1 MRHSRGSRPFKFE
14 SLPRA
19 LQERIDGITQS
30 VAEDIEREKREPD
43 RERGDQHQVG
53 NDRREATP
61 SEIMMPQLG
70 VGGCT
75 PSPMK
80 LSPASS
86 RIAFGIARVAATM
99 RGASVFGRRCLR
111 MKPRAPRAARGMDV
125 FPVLQRQELPPHQ
138 SRRGQPARQPKSEE
152 DRKEAAGCLVDDGGD
167 PANR

>member
-1 MRHSRGSRPFKFE
+1 MERGDFGIECDIHEVRTPFKFE
-14 SLPRA
+14 ALSRA

-30 VAEDIEREKREPD
+30 VAEDIEREKRQPD

-80 LSPASS
+80 LSPLRAGS
-86 RIAFGIARVAATM
+86 RLEWPESPRRSGGRVC
-99 RGASVFGRRCLR
+99 S
-111 MKPRAPRAARGMDV
+111 
-125 FPVLQRQELPPHQ
+125 
-138 SRRGQPARQPKSEE
+138 
-152 DRKEAAGCLVDDGGD
+152 AGDACAG
-167 PANR
+167 